1 MTVAAVS
8 LGIVSGAAEIAQFVQ
23 DTLGSDA
30 WTIMQEWHGR
40 VVRLGLSAAEPRDGL
55 IEGVLERAR
64 AALRARGRKEAPL
77 IEPLFWRLQ
86 RKESPAQRFQAL
98 VATEG
103 LAAAIDAASIPAA
116 VE

>member
-1 MTVAAVS
+1 MVVAALS
-8 LGIVSGAAEIAQFVQ
+8 LGIVTGAAEIAQYVQ

-30 WTIMQEWHGR
+30 WVIMQEWHGR
-40 VVRLGLSAAEPRDGL
+40 VVRLGLSAPEPREGL

-64 AALRARGRKEAPL
+64 AALRARGRKEAPF

-86 RKESPAQRFQAL
+86 RKEGPAQRFQS
-98 VATEG
+98 VAAAEG
-103 LAAAIDAASIPAA
+103 LAAAVDAASIPAA